1 MKKIIGILLLLTFC
15 SLASFAQSKN
25 QAFSHNEFMEKVD
38 SVQIGYSKDKVK
50 AIMGAPYKV
59 AFVKYKDQGLV
70 EQLSYRVKVFRG
82 SWAMINY
89 SFTFYNSALIA
100 LVETEVLSS
109 STIHSDHNS
118 IGYFI
123 KNILPF
129 ILPDKQEKKS
139 QYSST

>member
-1 MKKIIGILLLLTFC
+1 MKKIIGILLLLITC
-15 SLASFAQSKN
+15 SLMSFSQTRN

-50 AIMGAPYKV
+50 AIMGTPYKV

-70 EQLSYRVKVFRG
+70 EQLSYRVKVYRG
-82 SWAMINY
+82 SWTMINY

-100 LVETEVLSS
+100 LVETEVPSTS

-129 ILPDKQEKKS
+129 ILPDKEENKS
-139 QYSST
+139 

>member
-1 MKKIIGILLLLTFC
+1 M
-15 SLASFAQSKN
+15 
-25 QAFSHNEFMEKVD
+25 
-38 SVQIGYSKDKVK
+38 
-50 AIMGAPYKV
+50 
-59 AFVKYKDQGLV
+59 
-70 EQLSYRVKVFRG
+70 FRG

-100 LVETEVLSS
+100 LVETEVPSS

-129 ILPDKQEKKS
+129 ILPDKQEKKES
-139 QYSST
+139 AFIDLVKQTRLIADTLGILTSIVALD